1 MAQIIAEA
9 DAERRKPDPEGH
21 LAAPQ
26 RPDRKAAAKDDAR
39 RNEEAM
45 ERNHRGGRPTATH
58 LSPAAAKPPTKNPR
72 KGKKGRRLPRKQTPK
87 QRRDRHIES
96 AAGGRPAPDNRQRT
110 RHRADER
117 IERGP
122 PLERG
127 IQQHVARKRQRG

>member
-45 ERNHRGGRPTATH
+45 ERNHRGGDRYAVT
-58 LSPAAAKPPTKNPR
+58 LSSTISVNRAGRYRMETKKSRQARAGVAGTSKAGPAATV
-72 KGKKGRRLPRKQTPK
+72 
-87 QRRDRHIES
+87 I
-96 AAGGRPAPDNRQRT
+96 AP
-110 RHRADER
+110 
-117 IERGP
+117 
-122 PLERG
+122 
-127 IQQHVARKRQRG
+127 

>member
-45 ERNHRGGRPTATH
+45 ERNHRGGDRYAVT
-58 LSPAAAKPPTKNPR
+58 LSSTISVNRAGRDRDR
-72 KGKKGRRLPRKQTPK
+72 KSVVEGKRVDLGGRRIIKK
-87 QRRDRHIES
+87 KKKKINIVIDS
-96 AAGGRPAPDNRQRT
+96 N
-110 RHRADER
+110 
-117 IERGP
+117 
-122 PLERG
+122 LEL
-127 IQQHVARKRQRG
+127 